1 MEDIRLS
8 NRNLNITET
17 YFLANKMLLLFLFL
31 AILYLLFALI
41 FEIGIPCQYKILF
54 GKECRSCGLTR
65 GLSSCMKFDFSQAN
79 TYNSQSTFIFGCV
92 VFQIIF
98 RFLLLM
104 ISMIKSH
111 LKQTTIKPLQILD
124 VSTIILIFTIDFM
137 YYG

>member
-17 YFLANKMLLLFLFL
+17 YFLANKILLFFLFL
-31 AILYLLFALI
+31 AILCLLFSFV

-65 GLSSCMKFDFSQAN
+65 GLSSCMKFDFTQAN
-79 TYNSQSTFIFGCV
+79 TYNSKSTFIFGCV
-92 VFQIIF
+92 VCQIIF

-104 ISMIKSH
+104 ISIIKSH
-111 LKQTTIKPLQILD
+111 LKQIAIKPLQILD
-124 VSTIILIFTIDFM
+124 ISTIIIIFTIDFM